1 MKKHSTH
8 IIIHIASLVGM
19 YVFLDMGIVVLGYIC
34 LALRFFSLP
43 LAMIRMISWT
53 TYLLSLGLIFFYFA
67 ILESRGIG
75 GTNMSPVLMILV
87 YLIPYGVG
95 RLKNWLTLREM
106 NKTMQDEF

>member
-34 LALRFFSLP
+34 LALCFFSLP

-53 TYLLSLGLIFFYFA
+53 TYLLSLGLIFVYFG
-67 ILESRGIG
+67 ILETKGLD
-75 GTNMSPVLMILV
+75 GTKMIYLSLSV
-87 YLIPYGVG
+87 IYLISYGVG
-95 RLKNWLTLREM
+95 RLKN
-106 NKTMQDEF
+106 